1 MFCTSFYI
9 NPLKFLLSISTSLLL
24 CSKQV
29 QRNCLHFFNKII
41 KKIVHA
47 LRVNET
53 KVTSRKT
60 FSEKRDQKMTK
71 ELSLESPFG
80 SLICVKSQ
88 ALNAMYMW
96 SSRLFQFQ
104 PLFQQFLQLLQLK
117 TNFIKFCVNFYIKQ
131 VKFFAVQI
139 YQFAVAQKTST
150 AKLQPFFQKFL
161 KTVRTLRFKETKIT
175 SKKPLTVNVFPF
187 QSKKKSKGKK

>member
-1 MFCTSFYI
+1 MFCASFYI

-53 KVTSRKT
+53 KVTSRKD

-71 ELSLESPFG
+71 GLSLESPLSIFLHQKVRKNPKMTKRPTLYTAPAFFTCLLTY
-80 SLICVKSQ
+80 SPQMPRICDFPDCFSF
-88 ALNAMYMW
+88 
-96 SSRLFQFQ
+96 SRLLDTSCGFYN
-104 PLFQQFLQLLQLK
+104 LK
-117 TNFIKFCVNFYIKQ
+117 LSF
-131 VKFFAVQI
+131 
-139 YQFAVAQKTST
+139 
-150 AKLQPFFQKFL
+150 
-161 KTVRTLRFKETKIT
+161 TKSILIFT
-175 SKKPLTVNVFPF
+175 
-187 QSKKKSKGKK
+187 